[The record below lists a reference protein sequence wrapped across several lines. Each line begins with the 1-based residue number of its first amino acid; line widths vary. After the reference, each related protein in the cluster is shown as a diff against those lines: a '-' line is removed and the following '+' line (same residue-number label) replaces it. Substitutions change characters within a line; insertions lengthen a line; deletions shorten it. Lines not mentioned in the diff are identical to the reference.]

1 MTPAEVRQR
10 LASVIDW
17 RATDDQYIDRDE
29 EREILQFAV
38 QMGYGLDDARTELA
52 AVCVERG
59 YVLESA
65 VLRVIREQIEAA
77 VRNDGKI
84 DRAEF
89 ERAFAAARAAVRGK
103 KSDADIK
110 RMLVTMMEDTG
121 NTRVRRGW
129 FTNWYT
135 ALKKELGMG

>member
-10 LASVIDW
+10 LANVIDQ
-17 RATDDQYIDRDE
+17 RATGDDYIDRDE

-38 QMGYGLDDARTELA
+38 QMGYGLDEARAEMGV
-52 AVCVERG
+52 VCAERG

-65 VLRVIREQIEAA
+65 VLGVIREQIEAA

-84 DRAEF
+84 DRHEF
-89 ERAFAAARAAVRGK
+89 ERAVLAAKAAVRGK
-103 KSDADIK
+103 KTDADIK

-121 NTRVRRGW
+121 NNRVKRGW
-129 FTNWYT
+129 FTDWYAT
-135 ALKKELGMG
+135 LKRELGVG